1 MVANMSHVP
10 GPMPT
15 PRPAGRAE
23 PRLRQ
28 IDALRAIAALLVVWL
43 HVTQVYVRVDG
54 DTAIGGRWLYDVA
67 QNFDFGRIGVITFFL
82 VSGFVIPFSIRP
94 TQRAPIGSFLIKR
107 LFRIYPVYWLS
118 IPVGAFATYWLWGQP
133 FGVRDLL
140 INLTLLQD
148 LVGAPAAQGVY
159 WTLLVE
165 IGFYLL
171 CVALFV
177 TGNLYNPVRIGLLA
191 ALFGLVHSLAILS
204 LWLGKPLI
212 GLTPSFWC
220 LHLSL
225 MLCGT
230 LYRFCT
236 ETDNPGL
243 ATARKLLGCLLV
255 YYLIVFP
262 AGAIWVHGLFH
273 NYAVSG
279 ALGLLLF
286 VVGTSIVRVKTL
298 VTDKVGAISYSI
310 YLFHLVV
317 YYPIFWWLQRQPLGS
332 WWRSQHLG
340 VYLVINTT
348 LTIALAALIYRFFE
362 KPCIRL
368 GHRYADKWR
377 LRAQE
382 RAPVSQV
389 STPTS
394 VAVSE
399 PIARLT
405 D

>member
-1 MVANMSHVP
+1 MSQVSGAVQVRQLTRHTV
-10 GPMPT
+10 
-15 PRPAGRAE
+15 
-23 PRLRQ
+23 PRLRH

-43 HVTQVYVRVDG
+43 HVTQVYVKVDG

-82 VSGFVIPFSIRP
+82 VSGFVIPFSMRP
-94 TQRAPIGSFLIKR
+94 SQGAPIGSFLIKR
-107 LFRIYPVYWLS
+107 FFRIYPVYWLS
-118 IPVGAFATYWLWGQP
+118 IPMGAFATYWLWGQP

-148 LVGAPAAQGVY
+148 LVGAQAAQGVY

-171 CVALFV
+171 CVALFL
-177 TGNLYNPVRIGLLA
+177 TGNLFNPIRIGLLA
-191 ALFGLVHSLAILS
+191 VFFGLVHSLAISS
-204 LWLGKPLI
+204 LWLGKPLM

-230 LYRFCT
+230 LYRYCMAT
-236 ETDNPGL
+236 PTPTPGL
-243 ATARKLLGCLLV
+243 ANARKLLACLLV
-255 YYLIVFP
+255 YYLVVFP

-279 ALGLLLF
+279 ALGLMLF
-286 VVGTSIVRVKTL
+286 VVGISVVRIKTA
-298 VTDKVGAISYSI
+298 VTDRLGAISYSI

-317 YYPIFWWLQRQPLGS
+317 YYPIFWWLQRQPVAS

-340 VYLVINTT
+340 VYLIVNTI
-348 LTIALAALIYRFFE
+348 LTIALAALIHRFVE

-368 GHRYADKWR
+368 GHRYADKWT
-377 LRAQE
+377 LRARADE
-382 RAPVSQV
+382 RGDGA
-389 STPTS
+389 STVTS

-399 PIARLT
+399 PVARLF